1 MRLHPRTD
9 SLKSKFGLYPNRI
22 ASATVCAVL
31 HRDRQSSRAFGRLHH
46 TSHCLVV
53 QQARH
58 LAWKIQDGDLHPRFL
73 LCDRDTKFTTGLDDV
88 FQSEGVKIVRIPF
101 RSPRANS
108 FAARWVGTARREA
121 LDTC

>member
-1 MRLHPRTD
+1 MLFFIEIGSRRVHLAGCTTHPT
-9 SLKSKFGLYPNRI
+9 
-22 ASATVCAVL
+22 AW
-31 HRDRQSSRAFGRLHH
+31 
-46 TSHCLVV
+46 VV